1 MLRTTLAAAL
11 TLAALAAPAAASAAW
26 TAATDLSDPGGDAGQ
41 HAVAVDPAGNS
52 VAAWTRW
59 DGSDFRVQAR
69 IRSAA
74 GVLTPAPT
82 LSDAGQDASHPEVA
96 VDPAGNA
103 TIVWSRF
110 NGLDRRIQAR
120 TLSAFG
126 VAGAAPLDV
135 SDPGLSSS
143 EPQVGVDAA
152 GNVVITWIASDGVT
166 DRIQARTLSPAGALG
181 PVHELST
188 PGRNTWAP
196 QLAVAPTGD
205 SAMTWIE
212 FDGANERI
220 YARTLS
226 AAGVLGGLVPIS
238 AAGQDGH
245 YSQVAIDAAGD
256 AQLVW
261 ERFDGTDNRIQTR
274 SLSAAGARGPVTT
287 ISDAG
292 QDANFPQL
300 SIDGAG
306 NTFFAWQRFDGT
318 EDRAQVSTLSAA
330 GVFGAPVTISNPGEP
345 AYDTQ
350 IGADAGGTAVVT
362 YQRSDGTNARIRAR
376 RVNLAGAV
384 TAVRT
389 LSDAGQN
396 AYGPE
401 LAVNAAGDAAVVWER
416 NDGVDDRAQISTGP

>member
-26 TAATDLSDPGGDAGQ
+26 TAATDLSDPGGDAGL
-41 HAVAVDPAGNS
+41 HDVAIDPAGDS
-52 VAAWTRW
+52 VAVWTRW
-59 DGSDFRVQAR
+59 DGSDWRVQVR
-69 IRSAA
+69 DRSAA
-74 GVLTPAPT
+74 GVLGPART
-82 LSDAGQDASHPEVA
+82 ISNAGRDASHPVVA

-103 TIVWSRF
+103 TIVWSRYD
-110 NGLDRRIQAR
+110 GLNWQIQAR
-120 TLSAFG
+120 TLSTFG
-126 VAGAAPLDV
+126 VLGAAPLDV
-135 SDPGLSSS
+135 SDPVLSNS
-143 EPQVGVDAA
+143 EPQVGADAA
-152 GNVVITWIASDGVT
+152 GNIVMTWIANDGVT

-196 QLAVAPTGD
+196 QLAVAPNGD
-205 SAMTWIE
+205 TAMTWIE
-212 FDGANERI
+212 FDGVNERI

-226 AAGVLGGLVPIS
+226 AAGVVGGLVPIS

-245 YSQVAIDAAGD
+245 YSQVAINANSD

-261 ERFDGTDNRIQTR
+261 ERFDGADNRIQTR
-274 SLSAAGARGPVTT
+274 SLSAAGVRGPVTT

-306 NTFFAWQRFDGT
+306 NTFFAWQRFDGAD
-318 EDRAQVSTLSAA
+318 DRAQISTLSAA
-330 GVFGAPVTISNPGEP
+330 GVFGMPVTISNPGEP
-345 AYDTQ
+345 AYHTQ

-362 YQRSDGTNARIRAR
+362 YQRSDGANARIRAR

-384 TAVRT
+384 TALRT
-389 LSDAGQN
+389 LSDAGQS
-396 AYGPE
+396 AYDPE